1 MGVVEELERI
11 FHPRGLAIVGAS
23 SKPGNL
29 GAFFLGGFI
38 QQGFDQDKIF
48 VVHPTEKEVG
58 GIKTYPT
65 AQDIPHDVDLAVVF
79 SPRKSVPQVVKD
91 CTLKGIKGVVIC
103 TSGFAENS
111 SHGLKLQREIVDTA
125 RSGGTRL
132 IGPNCVGIYCPSSNL
147 VNFAGVMPRESGRAG
162 MFSHSGSLSVMFPV
176 AAAAKGILFSKA
188 ISCGNACDLNESDF
202 LEYFGQ
208 DPETEIIIAYMEGV
222 NDGRRF
228 FRLARDISKR
238 KPIIVWKC
246 GDSDVGSR
254 AAASH
259 TGALAGSPQ
268 VWDAAFRQTG
278 MVRAASADDVLDL
291 LQAFYY
297 LPLPRGNRVAIVS
310 GMGGVGV
317 AIADDCL
324 EFGLEVA
331 ELTEATKKRL
341 DQFIPGVGTCSDN
354 PIDLGMG
361 SVFNRQLFIDTAEA
375 LGRDDNVDIMIM
387 TTGSWQLDYVN
398 RVMQAM
404 KGVEKPIVFVTT
416 PAWRVMMEEP
426 RPVKGVAIYDDGRRA
441 ARVVG
446 KMVRYQRYR
455 SGQQV

>member
-23 SKPGNL
+23 NKPGNL

-38 QQGFDQDKIF
+38 HQGFDKDKIY

-58 GIKTYPT
+58 GITAYPA
-65 AQDIPHDVDLAVVF
+65 AQDIPGDVDLAVVF
-79 SPRKSVPQVVKD
+79 SPRRSVPQVVRD

-111 SHGLKLQREIVDTA
+111 ADGAKLQREMVATA

-147 VNFAGVMPRESGRAG
+147 VNFAGMMPRESGPVG

-176 AAAAKGILFSKA
+176 AAAAKGIYFSKA
-188 ISCGNACDLNESDF
+188 VSCGNACDLNESDF
-202 LEYFGQ
+202 LEYFGR
-208 DPETEIIIAYMEGV
+208 DPDTGIVLAYMEGV

-228 FRLARDISKR
+228 LRLAREVSQR

-268 VWDAAFRQTG
+268 VWDAAFRQSG
-278 MVRAASADDVLDL
+278 MVRAESADDVLDL

-310 GMGGVGV
+310 GMGGMGV
-317 AIADDCL
+317 AIADNCA
-324 EFGLEVA
+324 ECGLEVA
-331 ELTEATKKRL
+331 ELTEVTKRRL
-341 DQFIPGVGTCSDN
+341 DQFVPEVGTCPDN

-361 SVFNRQLFIDTAEA
+361 STFNRQLFIDTAEA
-375 LGRDDNVDIMIM
+375 LGRDDNVDIVVM
-387 TTGSWQLDYVN
+387 TTGSWQPDYVN
-398 RVMQAM
+398 QVMEAM
-404 KGVEKPIVFVTT
+404 KGVKKPIVFVTT
-416 PAWRVMMEEP
+416 QGLRIMMEEP

-441 ARVVG
+441 VRAVAS
-446 KMVRYQRYR
+446 MVRYRRYR
-455 SGQQV
+455 SEG

>member
-23 SKPGNL
+23 NKPGNL

-38 QQGFDQDKIF
+38 QQGFDKDKIY
-48 VVHPTEKEVG
+48 VVHPTENEVG
-58 GIKTYPT
+58 GIKAYPT
-65 AQDIPHDVDLAVVF
+65 AQDIPGDVDLAVVF
-79 SPRKSVPQVVKD
+79 SPRRSVPQVVRD

-111 SHGLKLQREIVDTA
+111 ADGAKLQREMVATA

-147 VNFAGVMPRESGRAG
+147 VNFAGMMPRESGPVG

-176 AAAAKGILFSKA
+176 AAAAKGIHFSKA
-188 ISCGNACDLNESDF
+188 ISCGNSCDLNESDF
-202 LEYFGQ
+202 MEYFGQ
-208 DPETEIIIAYMEGV
+208 DPETEIVVAYMEGV
-222 NDGRRF
+222 HDGRRF
-228 FRLARDISKR
+228 FQLARDISKR

-268 VWDAAFRQTG
+268 VWDAAFRQSG
-278 MVRAASADDVLDL
+278 MIRAESADDVLDL

-310 GMGGVGV
+310 GMGGMGV
-317 AIADDCL
+317 AIADNCM
-324 EFGLEVA
+324 EYGLEVA
-331 ELTEATKKRL
+331 ELTEVTKKRL
-341 DQFIPGVGTCSDN
+341 DQFVPEVGTCPDN
-354 PIDLGMG
+354 PVDLGMG
-361 SVFNRQLFIDTAEA
+361 SAFNRQLYIDTAEA
-375 LGRDDNVDIMIM
+375 LGRDENVDTIIM
-387 TTGSWQLDYVN
+387 TTGSWQPNYVN
-398 RVMQAM
+398 QVMQAM

-416 PAWRVMMEEP
+416 QGLRIMMEEP

-441 ARVVG
+441 VRAIA
-446 KMVRYQRYR
+446 KMVQYRRYR